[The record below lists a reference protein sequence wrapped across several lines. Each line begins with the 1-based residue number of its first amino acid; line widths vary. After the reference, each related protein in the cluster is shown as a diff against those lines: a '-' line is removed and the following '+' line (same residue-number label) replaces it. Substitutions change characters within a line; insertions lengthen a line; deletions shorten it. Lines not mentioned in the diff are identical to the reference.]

1 MKLKILLAFALLTG
15 IFLTERSHAQEV
27 IFNYFNINSDGADV
41 LLEWEVQ
48 EETVI
53 ERFELYR
60 KFNDEGTFIAIST
73 ITTNGTGAY
82 QFLDDDIFKNLSRT
96 IFYELHVIIQGKTEP
111 VIVTNSLLHSPTSV
125 QRTWGSIKAMFR

>member
-1 MKLKILLAFALLTG
+1 
-15 IFLTERSHAQEV
+15 
-27 IFNYFNINSDGADV
+27 FNINSDGADV

>member
-1 MKLKILLAFALLTG
+1 MKLKMLLIITLLAG
-15 IFLTERSHAQEV
+15 IFLSEKAYAQDV
-27 IFNYFNINSDGADV
+27 VFSYFNLNSDGADV

-48 EETVI
+48 EEANI

-60 KFNDEGTFIAIST
+60 KFNDEGTFIAI
-73 ITTNGTGAY
+73 TTFTPNGTRQY

-96 IFYELHVIIQGKTEP
+96 IFYELHVVIKGKTDP